1 MQNLPYLF
9 AAYAIVW
16 LVLFGYLFMVA
27 AQVRAVRRDLDQLK
41 ERVNL
46 TPPTPA
52 TLAVSRVAPHGGRG
66 E

>member
-46 TPPTPA
+46 TPPPK
-52 TLAVSRVAPHGGRG
+52 APY
-66 E
+66 